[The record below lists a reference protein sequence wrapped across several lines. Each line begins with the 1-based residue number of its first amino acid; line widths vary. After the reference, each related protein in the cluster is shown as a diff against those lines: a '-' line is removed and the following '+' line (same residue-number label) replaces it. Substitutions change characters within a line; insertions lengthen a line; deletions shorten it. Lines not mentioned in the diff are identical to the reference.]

1 MVQDVKISKKM
12 TIKRDGRI
20 THKNRQF
27 LTIGNV
33 SCYVSI
39 IELYRDLP
47 YPSHQKAI
55 SCQLGW
61 HRMEFRKLKM
71 QYLYLFFVLT
81 LFVITSCIPRH
92 EGPEPKSVPKAPVI
106 SPEPPYTIS
115 KTRKVTR
122 EDRTRARQYVLIGIA
137 LLQKGEEEKAKK
149 KLFMALHLDPNNK
162 RAKKFLKQIN
172 TDPETYLGREYSHYT
187 VQYGESLSIIAKNF
201 LGDSLEFY
209 ILARY
214 NAIKNPDLLKSG
226 QIIKIPKKT
235 RVPRVTPQVREEPQK
250 EAPKVSL
257 PVPVPL
263 EKVPEKKVVRK
274 KEPQSFEVEYTA
286 ANQLYKAGKYQGAI
300 DLLQGSVEKG
310 AGGVKVRNLLALI
323 YSEYALDLIRQE
335 KLLDAQK
342 LLQNAVA
349 LRPDDK
355 RLKERLANLE
365 NKLAVQRLYKNG
377 LAALKAGSPDKAQGA
392 FIQVVEIEPD
402 HAKAQ
407 EQLTKLRP
415 ALIDF
420 YNKKAILAYRR
431 QHLKEAISTWDK
443 VLELD
448 PDHELARLN
457 RARALELQEK
467 LEKFKT
473 PK

>member
-1 MVQDVKISKKM
+1 
-12 TIKRDGRI
+12 
-20 THKNRQF
+20 
-27 LTIGNV
+27 
-33 SCYVSI
+33 
-39 IELYRDLP
+39 
-47 YPSHQKAI
+47 
-55 SCQLGW
+55 
-61 HRMEFRKLKM
+61 M

-81 LFVITSCIPRH
+81 LFVITSCIPKH
-92 EGPEPKSVPKAPVI
+92 EGPVPKVVSEAPVI
-106 SPEPPYTIS
+106 SPEAPGTIP

-122 EDRTRARQYVLIGIA
+122 EDRTRARQYVRKAIA
-137 LLQKGEEEKAKK
+137 LLQTGEEEKAKK
-149 KLFMALHLDPNNK
+149 KLSMALHLDPNNK

-172 TDPETYLGREYSHYT
+172 TDPETYLGKEYSHYT

-226 QIIKIPKKT
+226 QVIKIPKKT

-257 PVPVPL
+257 PVPAPL
-263 EKVPEKKVVRK
+263 EKEPEKKVVRK
-274 KEPQSFEVEYTA
+274 KEPQSVEVEYAA
-286 ANQLYKAGKYQGAI
+286 ANQLYKAGKYQEAI
-300 DLLQGSVEKG
+300 DLLQDAMERGTAEI
-310 AGGVKVRNLLALI
+310 KVRDLMVLI
-323 YSEYALDLIRQE
+323 YSEYALYLIHQD
-335 KLLDAQK
+335 KFLDAQK

-377 LAALKAGSPDKAQGA
+377 LAALKAGSPDKAHEA
-392 FIQVVEIEPD
+392 FIQVLEVEPD

-420 YNKKAILAYRR
+420 YNKKALLAYRR
-431 QHLKEAISTWDK
+431 QHLKEAISAWDK

-457 RARALELQEK
+457 RVRALELQEK

>member
-12 TIKRDGRI
+12 TIKRAGRI
-20 THKNRQF
+20 THKNRLF

-55 SCQLGW
+55 SCQLGR

-106 SPEPPYTIS
+106 SPELPDTI

-122 EDRTRARQYVLIGIA
+122 EDRTRARQYVLTGIA

-263 EKVPEKKVVRK
+263 EK
-274 KEPQSFEVEYTA
+274 EPQSFEVEYTA

-300 DLLQGSVEKG
+300 DLLQGPVEKG
-310 AGGVKVRNLLALI
+310 AGGVKVRDLLALI
-323 YSEYALDLIRQE
+323 YSEYALDFIHQG
-335 KLLDAQK
+335 KFLDAQK

-377 LAALKAGSPDKAQGA
+377 LAALKAGSPDKAHGA

-420 YNKKAILAYRR
+420 YNKNAILAYRR
-431 QHLKEAISTWDK
+431 QHLKEAISAWDK

>member
-1 MVQDVKISKKM
+1 
-12 TIKRDGRI
+12 
-20 THKNRQF
+20 
-27 LTIGNV
+27 
-33 SCYVSI
+33 
-39 IELYRDLP
+39 
-47 YPSHQKAI
+47 
-55 SCQLGW
+55 
-61 HRMEFRKLKM
+61 M

-81 LFVITSCIPRH
+81 LFVITSCIPKH
-92 EGPEPKSVPKAPVI
+92 EGLGPKVVSEAPVI
-106 SPEPPYTIS
+106 SPEAPGTIP
-115 KTRKVTR
+115 KTGKVTR
-122 EDRTRARQYVLIGIA
+122 EDRTRARQYVRKAIA
-137 LLQKGEEEKAKK
+137 LLQTGEEEEAKK
-149 KLFMALHLDPNNK
+149 KLSMALYLDPNNK
-162 RAKKFLKQIN
+162 RAKKLLEQIN
-172 TDPETYLGREYSHYT
+172 TDPETYLGKEYSHYT
-187 VQYGESLSIIAKNF
+187 VQYSESLSIIAERF
-201 LGDSLEFY
+201 LGDSLKFY

-257 PVPVPL
+257 PVPAPL
-263 EKVPEKKVVRK
+263 EKEPEKKVVRK
-274 KEPQSFEVEYTA
+274 KEPQSVEVEYAA
-286 ANQLYKAGKYQGAI
+286 ANQLYKAGKYQEAI
-300 DLLQGSVEKG
+300 DLLQDAMERG
-310 AGGVKVRNLLALI
+310 AAEIKVRDLMVLI
-323 YSEYALDLIRQE
+323 YSEYALDLIHQD
-335 KLLDAQK
+335 KFLDAQK
-342 LLQNAVA
+342 PLQNAVA
-349 LRPDDK
+349 LRPGDK

-365 NKLAVQRLYKNG
+365 NKLAAQRLYKNG
-377 LAALKAGSPDKAQGA
+377 LAALKAGSPDKAHEA
-392 FIQVVEIEPD
+392 FIQVLEIEPD

-420 YNKKAILAYRR
+420 YNKKAMLAYRR
-431 QHLKEAISTWDK
+431 QHLKEAISAWDK

>member
-1 MVQDVKISKKM
+1 
-12 TIKRDGRI
+12 
-20 THKNRQF
+20 
-27 LTIGNV
+27 
-33 SCYVSI
+33 
-39 IELYRDLP
+39 
-47 YPSHQKAI
+47 
-55 SCQLGW
+55 
-61 HRMEFRKLKM
+61 MEFRKLKM
-71 QYLYLFFVLT
+71 QYPYLFFVLT

-92 EGPEPKSVPKAPVI
+92 EGPEPKSVPMAPVI
-106 SPEPPYTIS
+106 SPEPPYTI

-122 EDRTRARQYVLIGIA
+122 EDRTRARQYVLTGIA

-235 RVPRVTPQVREEPQK
+235 RVPRVISKVREEPQK

-263 EKVPEKKVVRK
+263 E

-310 AGGVKVRNLLALI
+310 AEGVKVRNLLALI
-323 YSEYALDLIRQE
+323 YSEYALDLIHRE
-335 KLLDAQK
+335 KLLDAQR

-420 YNKKAILAYRR
+420 YNKKAKLAYRR
-431 QHLKEAISTWDK
+431 QHLKEAISAWDK